1 MAVLLESDRNTP
13 AQGHLD
19 ELAART
25 TVVFVVTGFLTV
37 AWSFYVDDVLVA
49 LMETLQPCVGDCL
62 NVYDPAQWS
71 AVRWTTALLLA
82 FISSAP
88 VAVYHLLSFSK
99 PGLLPNEYLAF
110 KRWIFIGFFVVSIL
124 AYALMT
130 NGLPW
135 LYQVGFEQHTK
146 AGLAAQYSA
155 IDMLNVAIYLIWVM
169 MVATLTWLLIIMI
182 GHLQLLTSSTADWWR
197 WRIYGMGSL
206 LLVLTVPEAAAS
218 TTLPLLVLY
227 VITSEWIGSGW
238 MRTLPASVGEIK
250 ERFDGEG
257 RRRRISIIDCSCAGA
272 NVHAKHNVTP
282 GCATVHVEA
291 LCQRQE
297 ERERILEHVFRT
309 ASTDVI
315 ITGCDGTPCPA
326 PFLRNFNTMEVQ
338 VWGLNLMNLQNHR
351 VEHAPLILEQRLAM
365 LGLYE
370 SVTNTVQEHERTNLF
385 QEHQIDPSAVVQID
399 ERGWATYF
407 PDNVLL
413 MQRPH
418 RLEQ

>member
-25 TVVFVVTGFLTV
+25 TVVFVVTGVLTV
-37 AWSFYVDDVLVA
+37 VWSFFVDEVLVS
-49 LMETLQPCVGDCL
+49 LMNRLQPCTGDCL

-82 FISSAP
+82 LISSAP

-99 PGLLPNEYLAF
+99 PGLLPNEYIAL
-110 KRWIFIGFFVVSIL
+110 KRWIFSGFFVVSVL
-124 AYALMT
+124 AYILMAD
-130 NGLPW
+130 GLPW
-135 LYQVGFEQHTK
+135 LYQVGFEQHTE

-155 IDMLNVAIYLIWVM
+155 IDMLNVALYLIWVV

-182 GHLQLLTSSTADWWR
+182 GHLQLLTSATADWWR
-197 WRIYGMGSL
+197 WRMYGMGSL
-206 LLVLTVPEAAAS
+206 LLVLTVPEAASSA
-218 TTLPLLVLY
+218 TLPLLVLY
-227 VITSEWIGSGW
+227 VVTSEWIGSGW
-238 MRTLPASVGEIK
+238 IRTLPASVGEIK

-257 RRRRISIIDCSCAGA
+257 RRRRISVLDCSCAGA
-272 NVHAKHNVTP
+272 NAHAQGIVTA

-291 LCQRQE
+291 LCLRQD

-309 ASTDVI
+309 ASTDAI

-326 PFLRNFNTMEVQ
+326 PFLRNLNAMGVQ
-338 VWGLNLMNLQNHR
+338 VWGLDLMNLQNHR
-351 VEHAPLILEQRLAM
+351 VDHPPLILEQRLAM

-370 SVTNTVQEHERTNLF
+370 SVSNGVHEHERVNLF
-385 QEHQIDPSAVVQID
+385 EQHEIDPPSLHEI
-399 ERGWATYF
+399 EGHGWGTYF
-407 PDNVLL
+407 PDTVLL

-418 RLEQ
+418 RLDQ